1 MKIDTTKLLALKV
14 ASAGAPKVGQLDG
27 QQPPGPIGGEPPHIN
42 GEPTNI
48 NGEPV
53 GMPKVGEPADG
64 K

>member
-14 ASAGAPKVGQLDG
+14 ASAGAPKVGR
-27 QQPPGPIGGEPPHIN
+27 EPPTIN
-42 GEPTNI
+42 GEPTNVT
-48 NGEPV
+48 GEPV